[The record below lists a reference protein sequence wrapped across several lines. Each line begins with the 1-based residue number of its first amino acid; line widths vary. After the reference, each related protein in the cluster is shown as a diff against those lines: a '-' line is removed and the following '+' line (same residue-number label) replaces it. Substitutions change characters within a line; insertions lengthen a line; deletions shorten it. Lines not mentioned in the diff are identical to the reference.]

1 MDITPAT
8 HRTLA
13 VAAFNSTWD
22 LLDVADDERSEEQN
36 EEMLRRAYAAA
47 YHWQRAEGYTSV
59 NEARSLWMLSRVW
72 RAIEN
77 GPQALHYAHR
87 CLAVTEEADLVD
99 FDLAYAL
106 DAMARALAMTGKTDE
121 ARTWW
126 ERAMAVDMQNDE
138 DRQQLLSDIG
148 TAP

>member
-22 LLDVADDERSEEQN
+22 LLDVTDDERSEDQN

-47 YHWQRAEGYTSV
+47 YHWQRAEGYATV

-72 RAIEN
+72 RAIGN
-77 GPQALHYAHR
+77 GPQALYYANR
-87 CLAVTEEADLVD
+87 CLAVTEEANLVD
-99 FDLAYAL
+99 FDLAYAF
-106 DAMARALAMTGKTDE
+106 DGMARALALTGKVDE

-126 ERAMAVDMQNDE
+126 ERAMEVEVQNDG